1 MSGSANLE
9 YKDIP
14 LVGRLITSEDPSV
27 IGENFQTL
35 KNLRYKDIGL
45 KGVKGMTKINTVAV
59 ANPKITA
66 GIHFKKFQP
75 AESHLLIQAFDSNG
89 ANPKIYDNT
98 TAIPGMGN
106 FTLLYTE
113 DTAAE
118 AGVFSHAPGEQIVF
132 CDGKESLIWGGNE
145 MRVAGFINYDETG
158 ATFLK
163 DFTAQVTNI
172 LTTTGEVAILAS
184 SATECAYY
192 IGSIRPL
199 KGYKAYIGTANT
211 ATATQVGYYWSG
223 TAWTTVGAVTDGTLS
238 AGKTLAVTGSVT
250 FTDTKSIAKPRILNG
265 VMLYWYKF
273 VTSAPLT
280 GSPTITYLTV
290 DASIQTIKNLWDGAL
305 RPCLAGFGYNRVVG
319 QLDYYDYTTNL
330 AEADFVLAVPES
342 GVNLYSAFPTNAR
355 LIFGFSEPQMGFY
368 IKMADQ
374 YNSTTVA
381 TATANYHNGTAFTAV
396 SGQVDETSVGGKTLA
411 KSGFITWSQIAK
423 GTEFQ
428 TTVGGEKKLYYYSL
442 QFSAAMASGY
452 NVIID
457 QVLGVASPYDPLP
470 HKFPVFAQERLWLLD
485 EVGDKRNTAR
495 CSSRHTTEVWDGE
508 DTETFEFGDGSP
520 LISGHGLLFFTSEG
534 AKNMVTFQKWNDTY
548 ALIGNTPTDWIQ
560 YPVSDNVGCVS
571 KRTIQSLNI
580 TIPDSQTPNKQ
591 VLLWQS
597 YYGIHMFAGDSPVLI
612 SHDISNYF
620 DRSKSE
626 CITATKVWD
635 SSAFV
640 DTNNQEY
647 HWMFYSGT
655 AATPKELVYDF
666 KRHKWFEIVR
676 A

>member
-1 MSGSANLE
+1 MSGSANME

-14 LVGRLITSEDPSV
+14 LVGRLITAEDPSV
-27 IGENFQTL
+27 IGENFQSL
-35 KNLRYKDIGL
+35 KNLRYKDSGL
-45 KGVKGMTKINTVAV
+45 KGVQGMTKINTVAV

-66 GIHFKKFQP
+66 GIHFKKSQP
-75 AESHLLIQAFDSNG
+75 AESHLLIQAFDSNS

-113 DTAAE
+113 DTSAE

-158 ATFLK
+158 ATFSK

-172 LTTTGEVAILAS
+172 LTTTGEVAVLAS

-192 IGSIRPL
+192 VGSTRPF
-199 KGYKAYIGTANT
+199 KGYKPYIGTANT

-305 RPCLAGFGYNRVVG
+305 RPVLNCQRYVVASN
-319 QLDYYDYTTNL
+319 DWKDYTTNI
-330 AEADFVLAVPES
+330 AEADFNNLVPES
-342 GVNLYSAFPTNAR
+342 FMNLAGLPTTSSIYLGFPE
-355 LIFGFSEPQMGFY
+355 SQMGLWWK
-368 IKMADQ
+368 IGDE
-374 YNSTTVA
+374 YNNTA
-381 TATANYHNGTAFTAV
+381 TATIQIAHYNGTGWTAV
-396 SGQVDETSVGGKTLA
+396 SGLVDDTKVSSKALA
-411 KSGFITWSQIAK
+411 RSGFSTWSAIAK
-423 GTEFQ
+423 GTEFK
-428 TTVGGEKKLYYYSL
+428 TTIGGEKLLYYYKVD
-442 QFSAAMASGY
+442 FSATLAGTPL
-452 NVIID
+452 ID

-548 ALIGNTPTDWIQ
+548 AIIGNTPQDWIQ
-560 YPVSDNVGCVS
+560 YVVSDNVGNVA

-655 AATPKELVYDF
+655 SATPKELVYDF
-666 KRHKWFEIVR
+666 KRHKWFEMVR